1 MSDHACDS
9 CDCQPAA
16 APARLDL
23 AALRT
28 QLASAEDGPQ
38 YWRGLEAAAG
48 TPEFQE
54 WLHREFP
61 VGASEWTEGQSRRQF
76 LKYMAASLALAGAT
90 ACTRQP
96 TEKILPYVKQPEEL
110 LPGIAL
116 YYATAMTLGGFATG
130 LIVESHEGRPTK
142 IEGNPD
148 HPFSLGAANVFHQA
162 SILELYD
169 PDRTRTVLR
178 AGETSSWEEFLADLV
193 PLLAEQSA
201 KGGAGLRILTETVTS
216 PTMAAQLDALLKQ
229 YPQARWHQYEPWNRD
244 TARVRTVDTFHE
256 AHPDFAKAKVV
267 VSLDGDFLSTHPA
280 SLQYA
285 RQFSL
290 ARRAADPRM
299 PPVRR

>member
-1 MSDHACDS
+1 M
-9 CDCQPAA
+9 PTE
-16 APARLDL
+16 PLPPRLDL

-28 QLASAEDGPQ
+28 RLASPEDGPQ

-61 VGASEWTEGQSRRQF
+61 VGASEWGDGQSRRQF

-130 LIVESHEGRPTK
+130 LLVEAHEGRPTK

-148 HPFSLGAANVFHQA
+148 HPISLGAANVFHQA
-162 SILELYD
+162 SVLELYD

-193 PLLAEQSA
+193 PALAEQSA

-244 TARVRTVDTFHE
+244 TATI
-256 AHPDFAKAKVV
+256 
-267 VSLDGDFLSTHPA
+267 GG
-280 SLQYA
+280 
-285 RQFSL
+285 
-290 ARRAADPRM
+290 RR
-299 PPVRR
+299 